1 MVIMLPSVNF
11 SSTQSSIH
19 IERTRNQLFHINT
32 PPNGDR
38 SYAPNFDLMPD
49 CSAICTGVARSSY
62 GLIFFKVIL
71 VAGAKQVG
79 RTTMLKRL
87 AESDIN
93 LQAFFEFDIYE
104 QMA

>member
-1 MVIMLPSVNF
+1 MVIEAMHRILISCLIAV
-11 SSTQSSIH
+11 
-19 IERTRNQLFHINT
+19 
-32 PPNGDR
+32 R
-38 SYAPNFDLMPD
+38 SAHV
-49 CSAICTGVARSSY
+49 VARSSY

-79 RTTMLKRL
+79 RTTMPKRL